1 MEPSSP
7 TLKLRGREHSNCTP
21 WAQRT
26 VDPKFSLPEIKLLDF
41 LYGEW
46 GVVRSIIAKL
56 CQKYVDRK
64 FYAKMLA
71 PFKTGQK

>member
-1 MEPSSP
+1 MELSSP

-26 VDPKFSLPEIKLLDF
+26 VDPKLSPLEMQLLDF

-46 GVVRSIIAKL
+46 GENTIDYKFTKL
-56 CQKYVDRK
+56 QEK
-64 FYAKMLA
+64 
-71 PFKTGQK
+71 

>member
-1 MEPSSP
+1 MELSSP

-26 VDPKFSLPEIKLLDF
+26 GEPKGSLLKITLLDF

-46 GVVRSIIAKL
+46 GDAI
-56 CQKYVDRK
+56 
-64 FYAKMLA
+64 
-71 PFKTGQK
+71 